1 MFRYKRCDTGK
12 LPIAEVVR
20 SLQEQQP
27 ANILTNEA
35 WELVQEFS
43 LKGPSQEIKM
53 DRKMPENNIFT
64 GHEFLNKIFRGMFFF
79 FNVQITGIATRLPY
93 TGRF

>member
-1 MFRYKRCDTGK
+1 MCRYKRCDTGK

-43 LKGPSQEIKM
+43 LKGPSQEMEM
-53 DRKMPENNIFT
+53 DQNLPKNNIFT
-64 GHEFLNKIFRGMFFF
+64 GHECFTKIFRMHDFLF
-79 FNVQITGIATRLPY
+79 
-93 TGRF
+93 

>member
-1 MFRYKRCDTGK
+1 MWRYKRCDTGK

-35 WELVQEFS
+35 WELEHE
-43 LKGPSQEIKM
+43 LKGSSQEIKM
-53 DRKMPENNIFT
+53 D
-64 GHEFLNKIFRGMFFF
+64 
-79 FNVQITGIATRLPY
+79 QILPK
-93 TGRF
+93 